1 MLLKL
6 SLDKTGGLFTEMA
19 QDGTLYLPVK
29 RGGQVDFAPWTP
41 EAEVCLDYLN
51 TARSIKDFFL
61 PQTENIAAFKREGKK
76 ITITPTHEE
85 PGPFA
90 VFGARACDV
99 RSLDVLDRVF
109 LSDPVDTFY
118 KAQRENGVIVSMAC
132 AEPEETCFCNAF
144 GIDAAEPRGDV
155 VTWIAGNFL
164 YWEAK
169 TPAGEALTGKLQTL
183 MSEADSSDLKE
194 IEEQGRAARAAFK
207 ELPLGKLSLD
217 GWGGDDLLGKFTSP
231 LWEKISKSCLG
242 CGTCT
247 YVCPTCQCYDIQ
259 DFDTGHGIAR
269 FRCWDSCMYS
279 DFTLMAHGNP
289 RKSQLERFRQRF
301 MHKLVYYPANNDGMY
316 SCVGCGRCVAKCPIS
331 MNIAKVIKALGGN
344 ANA

>member
-1 MLLKL
+1 MLKL
-6 SLDKTGGLFTEMA
+6 SLDKIGGLFAEMA
-19 QDGTLYLPVK
+19 RDRTLYLPVK
-29 RGGQVDFAPWTP
+29 QGGQADFVKWTP

-76 ITITPTHEE
+76 ISITPTHEE
-85 PGPFA
+85 PAPFV

-118 KAQRENGVIVSMAC
+118 KAQRENGVIISMAC
-132 AEPEETCFCNAF
+132 AEPEETCFCNIF
-144 GIDAAEPRGDV
+144 GIDAAEPKGDV
-155 VTWIAGNFL
+155 ATWLVGTSL
-164 YWEAK
+164 YWEAN
-169 TPAGEALTGKLQTL
+169 TPVGKALTSTL
-183 MSEADSSDLKE
+183 KAVLSEAESLDEKKAE
-194 IEEQGRAARAAFK
+194 TRKNAARAAFDD
-207 ELPLGKLSLD
+207 LPLAKLSLN
-217 GWGGDDLLGKFTSP
+217 GWGGDNLLEKFSSP
-231 LWEKISKSCLG
+231 LWEKMSQSCLG

-259 DFDTGHGIAR
+259 DFDTGHGIRR